1 MTPTGSGPSRA
12 GGPTPDAPGAAH
24 PDAKRGGA
32 AEAIGDILRR
42 TLPEYRPSARG
53 PNRTRRTQSLVAV
66 AWERAAG
73 PELATETRPATLQRG
88 VLTVEVRSTALLS
101 ELQSFRRDE
110 LLARL
115 IEAEA
120 ELSRAASRDPAKVPV
135 AGATGR
141 VTGLRF
147 RPGVF

>member
-1 MTPTGSGPSRA
+1 MSPTNPGPA
-12 GGPTPDAPGAAH
+12 GGGPE
-24 PDAKRGGA
+24 AKRGGA

-42 TLPEYRPSARG
+42 TLPEYRPTTRG
-53 PNRTRRTQSLVAV
+53 PNRTRRTQSVVAV
-66 AWERAAG
+66 AWARAAG
-73 PELATETRPATLQRG
+73 PELAAETRPATLQRG
-88 VLTVEVRSTALLS
+88 VLTVEVRSTSLLT

-115 IEAEA
+115 IEVEA
-120 ELSRAASRDPAKVPV
+120 ELSRAANGDPSRDVS